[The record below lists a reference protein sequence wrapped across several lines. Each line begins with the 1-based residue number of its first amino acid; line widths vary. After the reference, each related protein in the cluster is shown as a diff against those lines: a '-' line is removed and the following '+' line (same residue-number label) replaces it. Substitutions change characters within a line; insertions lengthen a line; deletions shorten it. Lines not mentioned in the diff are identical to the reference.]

1 MTKHTIL
8 TRDEALKARDLIKD
22 RIGGDRVLKIENTAL
37 TKGADEG
44 TFVGYASTFESDPD
58 LAGDVVARGAFQQSI
73 ADWRARGSWPPVLW
87 NHDTDDPNAAIG
99 TITDMKEDARGL
111 LVAGVLDLSHPP
123 AEAVWRAMKSGRI
136 ETFSFAYAILQ
147 EHRREPD
154 FVNVLD
160 VLDVLE
166 VSVTPKPA
174 NRSAR
179 LVSLKGTTTGS
190 SATVTF
196 TATLEPEWRRELK
209 SLNDRLDALAS
220 GERPRDPDAASAV
233 DQLVLE
239 VREELIRESLDRAKQ
254 AAWERRMDI
263 NAVLDPVPVRVDARM
278 RPVTS

>member
-1 MTKHTIL
+1 MSKHTIL
-8 TRDEALKARDLIKD
+8 TRDEALKGRDLIKD
-22 RIGGDRVLKIENTAL
+22 RIGHGRVLKIENTAL

-58 LAGDVVARGAFQQSI
+58 LAGDVVARGAFAQSI
-73 ADWRARGSWPPVLW
+73 ADWRARDAWPPVLW
-87 NHDTDDPNAAIG
+87 NHETDDPNAAIG
-99 TITDMKEDARGL
+99 VITDMREDARGL

-179 LVSLKGTTTGS
+179 LVSLK
-190 SATVTF
+190 A
-196 TATLEPEWRRELK
+196 E
-209 SLNDRLDALAS
+209 SLPRLD
-220 GERPRDPDAASAV
+220 R
-233 DQLVLE
+233 
-239 VREELIRESLDRAKQ
+239 
-254 AAWERRMDI
+254 
-263 NAVLDPVPVRVDARM
+263 
-278 RPVTS
+278 